1 MTIRKAHDP
10 KQTLMRTTQELVE
23 AAKAGESDAI
33 AALVDRNQR
42 AAITTAWA
50 ITRDFHEAQDISQEC
65 FVIAFRRL
73 GSLKANAAFGQWLL
87 TSVRRSAIHAQKNH
101 VSKVVELYLP
111 DVADVQPN
119 WLSEFADILPLI
131 DQLPAH
137 EQEVIRLRYLSDL
150 AIEEI
155 ASITGRPVGTVTKQI
170 SRAVARLRSL
180 VLEVEL

>member
-1 MTIRKAHDP
+1 
-10 KQTLMRTTQELVE
+10 MRYTQELVE
-23 AAKAGESDAI
+23 AAKAGDGDAI
-33 AALVDRNQR
+33 AALVERYQR

-50 ITRDFHEAQDISQEC
+50 ITRDFHQAQDISQDC
-65 FVIAFRRL
+65 FVVAFRRL
-73 GSLKANAAFGQWLL
+73 ASLKANEAFGRWLMI
-87 TSVRRSAIHAQKNH
+87 SVSRAAIQAKKSQVIKANGMQFI
-101 VSKVVELYLP
+101 
-111 DVADVQPN
+111 DVADVQPE

-150 AIEEI
+150 AFEEI

-180 VLEVEL
+180 VSEVEL

>member
-1 MTIRKAHDP
+1 
-10 KQTLMRTTQELVE
+10 MRSTHELVE
-23 AAKAGESDAI
+23 AAKAGDGDAI
-33 AALVDRNQR
+33 AALVEKYQR

-65 FVIAFRRL
+65 FVVAFRRL
-73 GSLKANAAFGQWLL
+73 GSLKANAAFGRWLL
-87 TSVRRSAIHAQKNH
+87 ISVRRAAIHAQRKQGP
-101 VSKVVELYLP
+101 KVDALYLS
-111 DVADVQPN
+111 DVADVQTD

-180 VLEVEL
+180 VSEVEL

>member
-1 MTIRKAHDP
+1 
-10 KQTLMRTTQELVE
+10 MRNTHELVE
-23 AAKAGESDAI
+23 AAKAGDGYAI
-33 AALVDRNQR
+33 AALVERYQR

-65 FVIAFRRL
+65 FVVAFRRL
-73 GSLKANAAFGQWLL
+73 ASLKANEAFGRWLMI
-87 TSVRRSAIHAQKNH
+87 SVSRAAIQAKKNQ
-101 VSKVVELYLP
+101 VIKANGMQFI
-111 DVADVQPN
+111 DVADVQPD
-119 WLSEFADILPLI
+119 WLSEFADIFPLI

-150 AIEEI
+150 AFEEI

-180 VLEVEL
+180 VSEVES